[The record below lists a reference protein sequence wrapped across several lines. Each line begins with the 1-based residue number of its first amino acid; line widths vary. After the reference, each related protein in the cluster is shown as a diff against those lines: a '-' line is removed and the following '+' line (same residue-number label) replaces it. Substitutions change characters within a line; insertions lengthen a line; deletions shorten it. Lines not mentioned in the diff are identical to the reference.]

1 MLERNRRTA
10 ATTGSVLSY
19 FRSYFDP
26 DGDAP
31 RRNHSTGQIAA
42 HLHDLLAQRG
52 AVTYLGSKDR
62 PSGLRA
68 RVFIGHF
75 WGFLDVA
82 TANDFDVS
90 IAFYPV
96 SDPALTRQLMVKLA
110 ARFDVPVP
118 DWDLPPNDF
127 DHEATME
134 AADLVFVVGNDYTLS
149 TFPERWHAKIRML
162 SYSVDRS
169 LYERPHGVT
178 RNRDLCY
185 VATHCGLRKGFPDVV
200 NTWAG
205 IRPDRGRLHVV
216 GHLDPLFDTMLAQ
229 ANTGSVT
236 VHGWIDSDSDAY
248 VRLLQSCR
256 FAYIP
261 TYSEGQMGT
270 LLEAIHAG
278 CVPITTAAS
287 GLDDSVLAHCV
298 VVEPLDHEGQRAAIL
313 EALAWSDAEY
323 QTRRAAISDATCQ
336 HQTWERFSTG
346 VQAGLAEMVPP

>member
-1 MLERNRRTA
+1 MLERDSGTR

-42 HLHDLLAQRG
+42 HLYDLLAQRG
-52 AVTYLGSKDR
+52 SVTYLGSGDR
-62 PSGLRA
+62 PRRLRA
-68 RVFIGHF
+68 PLFIGHF
-75 WGFLDVA
+75 WAFLDVA

-90 IAFYPV
+90 IAFYSV
-96 SDPALTRQLMVKLA
+96 SDPARTRLLMSELA
-110 ARFDVPVP
+110 ARFGVPVP
-118 DWDLPPNDF
+118 DWDLPPSTF

-134 AADLVFVVGNDYTLS
+134 TADLVFVVGNAYTLS
-149 TFPERWHAKIRML
+149 TFPERWHPKIRML
-162 SYSVDRS
+162 SYSVDRT

-178 RNRDLCY
+178 RSRDLCY

-200 NTWAG
+200 KTWAG
-205 IRPDRGRLHVV
+205 IRPEDGRLHVV
-216 GHLDPLFDTMLAQ
+216 GHLDPPFDAMLAQ

-236 VHGWIDSDSDAY
+236 VHGWIDSHSDAY

-298 VVEPLDHEGQRAAIL
+298 VVEPLDHDGQRAAIL
-313 EALAWSDAEY
+313 EALAWSDDEY
-323 QTRRAAISDATCQ
+323 QTRRTAIGDAARQ
-336 HQTWERFSTG
+336 HQTWEQFAMG
-346 VQAGLAEMVPP
+346 VLAGLSEVVPP